1 LAQLIQISIR
11 STDFV
16 ARYGGEE
23 FAVLLPEIAKPDTP
37 DIVAEKIR
45 SAIAE
50 ADFPAVGPVT
60 VSIGVS
66 LADPAD
72 NTPTALV
79 KRADQQLYKAKAAG
93 RNQVACQASL
103 VEVSENG

>member
-1 LAQLIQISIR
+1 
-11 STDFV
+11 
-16 ARYGGEE
+16 
-23 FAVLLPEIAKPDTP
+23 
-37 DIVAEKIR
+37 
-45 SAIAE
+45 
-50 ADFPAVGPVT
+50 VT